1 MEPTLNSDNIL
12 VTERISPR
20 THNLKRGDVVIA
32 KSPINPKQHICK
44 RIMGVPGDIITIT
57 PHPNSILA
65 EAMWTDEKEAAYAV
79 ENGPD
84 YAKVRVTKQEK
95 IVVPR
100 GHVWIEGDNSKNSA
114 DSRYY
119 GPIPQGLIK
128 SRAVFRVWPPERLS
142 FIN

>member
-1 MEPTLNSDNIL
+1 MEPTLNSENIL

-20 THNLKRGDVVIA
+20 MHNLRKGDVVIA

-44 RIMGVPGDIITIT
+44 RIVGVPGDIITIT
-57 PHPNSILA
+57 PHPKSILA

-79 ENGPD
+79 ENGSSYPII
-84 YAKVRVTKQEK
+84 RHTRLEK

-100 GHVWIEGDNSKNSA
+100 GHVWVEGDNSKNSA

-119 GPIPQGLIK
+119 GPIPEGLVK
-128 SRAVFRVWPPERLS
+128 SRAICRIWPPEKLS